1 MPAFTFFLTPATVL
15 LCLLSY
21 LLATLDND
29 TPIRFTRHTTSLYN
43 LPVLPPLE
51 PFPRFRKP
59 QLSAPDHLSD
69 DESEAED
76 HPPFF
81 GTFPRPFQLPPRV
94 ALPKQIIPPS
104 LASQSPSPAL
114 LSTMASKIIAPFA
127 GPITPSAINDWLS
140 QCENGFAI
148 YAATK
153 SEKSPELDVVT
164 KIRLTGTQLHEPS
177 AAAWWNA
184 GRKEFLKLATWEEFE
199 KQIWKRFM
207 AKGYKLIALCTF
219 FLCSQGRQSFA
230 EYSAALMEARNL
242 AGSTVITPTIYK
254 YQLLFHAHSILLLR
268 IMALPDFDIDVI
280 TVDDLISLMSMQ
292 WESIIVEASGRSS
305 SRLPASGPSLST
317 SSTPTPVS
325 LAPSRPFRPLTDEE
339 RAERDRLTAAG
350 GCWKCKKT
358 PADPGWINH
367 QRRNCPGDAA
377 KGERRERKYMWYCTV
392 PPIYVN
398 GRSDIYLSRFPD
410 KQTERTLQQVMGPVQ
425 YSEGGDI
432 DAHFAALR
440 TAWNNA
446 NTQGADIKDA
456 KFRMIVLKSMPVA
469 WAILI
474 STLAHIPTS
483 TAIITHLT
491 LHATLVRA
499 KAGPATSQSAQ
510 ALSTQSRRNV
520 RNPHLKCDNCG
531 RLGHMGPDCYR
542 EGGGKAGQYPEWWK
556 RDKPTTPAMPA
567 TVPAANSAV
576 SSTTNP
582 LYLALAA
589 THPTTRS
596 ATLVTYADSAASNH
610 FFACRGDFETYGP
623 IPDGTTKGSTANG
636 GDFRMAG
643 TGRVRK
649 NVVHEG
655 RKVQL
660 TFEHAI
666 HTPDLTHNLVSIG
679 CLGARGC
686 SVMFSGNGATFFDRT
701 AQRSCTARPSA
712 RCTRYTLRRTSQS
725 HPALP
730 HSSPTLHAPIT
741 ALRRLRHG
749 TAGSDTSLRPQYSP
763 CCTRT

>member
-1 MPAFTFFLTPATVL
+1 MCVLYNSQTAGDHSPNTEQLKHRTRIDIERSIMSNPALFLMPADEKFNGANWLNFRTTVL
-15 LCLLSY
+15 AAAKARGLLGY
-21 LLATLDND
+21 LLGTISPPDPDDSPDATAYWGALLPTSEEWNQRDAYAQSLVTLNVLN
-29 TPIRFTRHTTSLYN
+29 PIGQGVAMDGTAATTWESLTSLHDAKSDLGLLN
-43 LPVLPPLE
+43 AE
-51 PFPRFRKP
+51 
-59 QLSAPDHLSD
+59 SA
-69 DESEAED
+69 
-76 HPPFF
+76 
-81 GTFPRPFQLPPRV
+81 
-94 ALPKQIIPPS
+94 
-104 LASQSPSPAL
+104 LA
-114 LSTMASKIIAPFA
+114 
-127 GPITPSAINDWLS
+127 
-140 QCENGFAI
+140 
-148 YAATK
+148 
-153 SEKSPELDVVT
+153 
-164 KIRLTGTQLHEPS
+164 
-177 AAAWWNA
+177 
-184 GRKEFLKLATWEEFE
+184 
-199 KQIWKRFM
+199 
-207 AKGYKLIALCTF
+207 
-219 FLCSQGRQSFA
+219 
-230 EYSAALMEARNL
+230 
-242 AGSTVITPTIYK
+242 
-254 YQLLFHAHSILLLR
+254 
-268 IMALPDFDIDVI
+268 
-280 TVDDLISLMSMQ
+280 DL
-292 WESIIVEASGRSS
+292 
-305 SRLPASGPSLST
+305 
-317 SSTPTPVS
+317 
-325 LAPSRPFRPLTDEE
+325 
-339 RAERDRLTAAG
+339 
-350 GCWKCKKT
+350 
-358 PADPGWINH
+358 
-367 QRRNCPGDAA
+367 
-377 KGERRERKYMWYCTV
+377 
-392 PPIYVN
+392 
-398 GRSDIYLSRFPD
+398 
-410 KQTERTLQQVMGPVQ
+410 Q

-446 NTQGADIKDA
+446 NAQGADIKDA

-531 RLGHMGPDCYR
+531 RLGHTGPDCYR

-556 RDKPTTPAMPA
+556 RDKPTTPATPA

-576 SSTTNP
+576 SSTMNP

-686 SVMFSGNGATFFDRT
+686 SVMFSGNGATFFDQNGT
-701 AQRSCTARPSA
+701 AFMHGEAVGTMYKIHFTTDITVPPRFAALLT
-712 RCTRYTLRRTSQS
+712 
-725 HPALP
+725 HPAR
-730 HSSPTLHAPIT
+730 SNNSPAPLET
-741 ALRRLRHG
+741 WHRRLGHISEATVLAMLRQDLVRG
-749 TAGSDTSLRPQYSP
+749 MSMLRKSSDGRCEDCILGKHARRPFDATVDP
-763 CCTRT
+763 ENPGREELDDARE